1 MSNWRDALVS
11 SSTSLRQTIEA
22 ITEGS
27 LQIALVVDSE
37 GKLLGTVT
45 DGDIRKAILAGKDL
59 DITAGEAMRSQPIT
73 SASKT
78 PRAAILK
85 LMREKRIHQMPLLDD
100 QGRVVDV
107 LTVDDMIGAAHKP
120 NAVVIMAGGLG
131 TRLHPLTEETPK
143 PMLKVGGK
151 PILETIIQ
159 SFIDQGF
166 TNFFVSVNYK
176 ANIISEYFGDGSRLG
191 AKINYLHEK
200 SRLGTAGG
208 LSLLPRDIHAP
219 IIVMNGDLLTRIS
232 VDALLDFHERESAVA
247 TMVVR
252 EDHYQVPYGVVE
264 VDGTQIV
271 GVEEKPIQRHL
282 VNAGIYVI
290 SQDGLN
296 NIPGDT
302 FYDMPTHF
310 AKLAAN
316 GHRTA
321 AFPLHEY
328 WVDIGRLDELERAQ
342 REWPQEIQ

>member
-22 ITEGS
+22 ITEGN

-37 GKLLGTVT
+37 NKLLGTVT

-59 DITAGEAMRSQPIT
+59 NITAGEAMRSQPIT

-85 LMREKRIHQMPLLDD
+85 LMREKRIHQMPLVDD

-176 ANIISEYFGDGSRLG
+176 ANIISECFGDGSRLG

-208 LSLLPRDIHAP
+208 LSLLPPDVHAP

-290 SQDGLN
+290 SQDGLK
-296 NIPGDT
+296 NIPDDT

-310 AKLAAN
+310 AKLSAN

>member
-22 ITEGS
+22 ITNGN
-27 LQIALVVDSE
+27 LQIALVVDANN
-37 GKLLGTVT
+37 KLLGTVT

-59 DITAGEAMRSQPIT
+59 DITAEEAMRREPIT
-73 SASKT
+73 SAAKT

-100 QGRVVDV
+100 LGRVVDV
-107 LTVDDMIGAAHKP
+107 LTVDDMIGAHQKP

-131 TRLHPLTEETPK
+131 TRLHPLTQDTPK

-159 SFIDQGF
+159 SFVDQGF
-166 TNFFVSVNYK
+166 VNFFVSLNYK
-176 ANIISEYFGDGSRLG
+176 AEVITNYFGDGSQLG
-191 AKINYLHEK
+191 ATINYLHEK

-208 LSLLPRDIHAP
+208 LSLLPQNIHAP

-232 VDALLDFHERESAVA
+232 VEALLDFHERESAVA

-264 VDGTQIV
+264 VDGTQII

-290 SQDGLN
+290 SQKGLE
-296 NIPGDT
+296 NIPTDT

-310 AKLAAN
+310 AKLSAN

-342 REWPQEIQ
+342 REWPQELQ

>member
-37 GKLLGTVT
+37 NKLLGTVT

-59 DITAGEAMRSQPIT
+59 NITAGEAMRSQPIT

-176 ANIISEYFGDGSRLG
+176 ANINSEYFGDGSHLG

-252 EDHYQVPYGVVE
+252 EDQYQVPYGVVE

>member
-11 SSTSLRQTIEA
+11 SSTTLRQTIEA

-27 LQIALVVDSE
+27 LQIALVVDSDN
-37 GKLLGTVT
+37 KLLGTVT

-59 DITAGEAMRSQPIT
+59 SITAAEAMRREPIT
-73 SASKT
+73 SAAKT

-85 LMREKRIHQMPLLDD
+85 LMREKRIHQMPLLDEL
-100 QGRVVDV
+100 GRVVDV
-107 LTVDDMIGAAHKP
+107 LTVDDMIGALQKP

-131 TRLHPLTEETPK
+131 TRLHPLTQDTPK

-159 SFIDQGF
+159 SFADQGF
-166 TNFFVSVNYK
+166 INFFVSINYK
-176 ANIISEYFGDGSRLG
+176 AEMISDYFGDGSKFG
-191 AKINYLHEK
+191 VAITYLNEK
-200 SRLGTAGG
+200 TRLGTAGG
-208 LSLLPRDIHAP
+208 LSLLPKNIHAP
-219 IIVMNGDLLTRIS
+219 VIVMNGDLLTRIS
-232 VDALLDFHERESAVA
+232 VDALLDFHERENAIA

-252 EDHYQVPYGVVE
+252 EDHYQIPYGVVQ
-264 VDGTQIV
+264 VDGTQII
-271 GVEEKPIQRHL
+271 GVEEKPTQRNL
-282 VNAGIYVI
+282 VNAGIYVV
-290 SQDGLN
+290 SKLGLE
-296 NIPGDT
+296 NIPNDT

-310 AKLAAN
+310 AKLSAD

-342 REWPQEIQ
+342 REWPQELQ

>member
-11 SSTSLRQTIEA
+11 SSTSLRKTIEA
-22 ITEGS
+22 ITEGN

-37 GKLLGTVT
+37 NKLLGTVT

-59 DITAGEAMRSQPIT
+59 NITAGEAMRSQPVT

-78 PRAAILK
+78 PRATILK
-85 LMREKRIHQMPLLDD
+85 LMREKRIHQMPLVDE

-159 SFIDQGF
+159 SFVDQGF

-176 ANIISEYFGDGSRLG
+176 ANIISDYFGDGSRLG
-191 AKINYLHEK
+191 AKISYLHEK

-208 LSLLPRDIHAP
+208 LSLLPSDVQAP

-290 SQDGLN
+290 SQDGLK
-296 NIPGDT
+296 NIPNDT

-310 AKLAAN
+310 AKLSAN

>member
-22 ITEGS
+22 ITEGN

-37 GKLLGTVT
+37 NKLLGTVT

-59 DITAGEAMRSQPIT
+59 NITAGEAMRSQPIT

-85 LMREKRIHQMPLLDD
+85 LMRENRIHQMPLVDE

-208 LSLLPRDIHAP
+208 LSLLPPDVHAP

-290 SQDGLN
+290 SQDGLK

-310 AKLAAN
+310 AKLSAN

>member
-22 ITEGS
+22 ITNAS
-27 LQIALVVDSE
+27 IQVALVVDANN
-37 GKLLGTVT
+37 KLLGTVT

-59 DITAGEAMRSQPIT
+59 DITAEEAMRREPIT
-73 SASKT
+73 SAAKT

-85 LMREKRIHQMPLLDD
+85 LMREKKIHQMPLLDD
-100 QGRVVDV
+100 LGRVVDV
-107 LTVDDMIGAAHKP
+107 LTVDDMIGAHQKP

-131 TRLHPLTEETPK
+131 TRLHPLTQDTPK

-159 SFIDQGF
+159 SFVDQGF
-166 TNFFVSVNYK
+166 VNFFVSLNYK
-176 ANIISEYFGDGSRLG
+176 AEVITSYFGDGSQLG
-191 AKINYLHEK
+191 ATINYLHEK

-208 LSLLPRDIHAP
+208 LSLLPQNTHAP

-232 VDALLDFHERESAVA
+232 VEALLDFHERENAVA

-264 VDGTQIV
+264 VDGTQII

-290 SQDGLN
+290 SQTGLE
-296 NIPGDT
+296 NIPTDT

-310 AKLAAN
+310 AKLSAN

-342 REWPQEIQ
+342 REWPQELQ

>member
-1 MSNWRDALVS
+1 
-11 SSTSLRQTIEA
+11 
-22 ITEGS
+22 
-27 LQIALVVDSE
+27 
-37 GKLLGTVT
+37 
-45 DGDIRKAILAGKDL
+45 
-59 DITAGEAMRSQPIT
+59 
-73 SASKT
+73 
-78 PRAAILK
+78 
-85 LMREKRIHQMPLLDD
+85 
-100 QGRVVDV
+100 
-107 LTVDDMIGAAHKP
+107 MIGAHQKP

-131 TRLHPLTEETPK
+131 TRLHPLTQDTPK

-159 SFIDQGF
+159 SFVDQGF
-166 TNFFVSVNYK
+166 VNFFVSLNYK
-176 ANIISEYFGDGSRLG
+176 AEVITNYFGDGSQLG
-191 AKINYLHEK
+191 ATINYLHEK

-208 LSLLPRDIHAP
+208 LSLLPQNIHAP

-232 VDALLDFHERESAVA
+232 VEALLDFHERESAVA

-264 VDGTQIV
+264 VDGTQII
-271 GVEEKPIQRHL
+271 GLEEKPVQRHL

-290 SQDGLN
+290 SQTGLE
-296 NIPGDT
+296 NIPTDT

-310 AKLAAN
+310 AKLSAN

-342 REWPQEIQ
+342 REWPQELQ

>member
-1 MSNWRDALVS
+1 
-11 SSTSLRQTIEA
+11 
-22 ITEGS
+22 
-27 LQIALVVDSE
+27 VVDSE
-37 GKLLGTVT
+37 NKLLGTVT

-78 PRAAILK
+78 PRATILK

-107 LTVDDMIGAAHKP
+107 LTVDDMIGAAQKP

-176 ANIISEYFGDGSRLG
+176 ANIISEYFGDGSSLG

-302 FYDMPTHF
+302 FYDMPTQRSSHGGF
-310 AKLAAN
+310 SAA
-316 GHRTA
+316 RI
-321 AFPLHEY
+321 L
-328 WVDIGRLDELERAQ
+328 GRHWSPR
-342 REWPQEIQ
+342 

>member
-11 SSTSLRQTIEA
+11 SSASLRQTIEA
-22 ITEGS
+22 ITEGN

-37 GKLLGTVT
+37 NKLLGTVT

-59 DITAGEAMRSQPIT
+59 NITAGEAMRSQPVT

-78 PRAAILK
+78 PRATILK
-85 LMREKRIHQMPLLDD
+85 LMREKRIHQMPLVDD

-208 LSLLPRDIHAP
+208 LSLLPSDVHAP

-290 SQDGLN
+290 SQDGLK
-296 NIPGDT
+296 NIPNDT

-310 AKLAAN
+310 AKLSAN

>member
-1 MSNWRDALVS
+1 RDALVS

-22 ITEGS
+22 ITEGN

-37 GKLLGTVT
+37 NKLLGTVT

-59 DITAGEAMRSQPIT
+59 NITAGEAMRSQPIT

-208 LSLLPRDIHAP
+208 LSLLPRDIYAP

>member
-1 MSNWRDALVS
+1 
-11 SSTSLRQTIEA
+11 
-22 ITEGS
+22 
-27 LQIALVVDSE
+27 
-37 GKLLGTVT
+37 
-45 DGDIRKAILAGKDL
+45 
-59 DITAGEAMRSQPIT
+59 
-73 SASKT
+73 
-78 PRAAILK
+78 
-85 LMREKRIHQMPLLDD
+85 
-100 QGRVVDV
+100 
-107 LTVDDMIGAAHKP
+107 
-120 NAVVIMAGGLG
+120 
-131 TRLHPLTEETPK
+131 
-143 PMLKVGGK
+143 MLKVGGK

-208 LSLLPRDIHAP
+208 LSLLPSNVHAP

-310 AKLAAN
+310 AKLSAN

>member
-85 LMREKRIHQMPLLDD
+85 LMRQKRIHQMPLVDD

-107 LTVDDMIGAAHKP
+107 LTVDDMIGAAQKP

-290 SQDGLN
+290 SQDGLS

>member
-59 DITAGEAMRSQPIT
+59 DITAGETMRSQPIT

-85 LMREKRIHQMPLLDD
+85 LMRQKRIHQMPLVDD

-107 LTVDDMIGAAHKP
+107 LTVDDMIGAAQKP

-252 EDHYQVPYGVVE
+252 EDQYQVPYGVVE

-290 SQDGLN
+290 SQDGLS

>member
-37 GKLLGTVT
+37 NKLLGTVT

-59 DITAGEAMRSQPIT
+59 NITAGEAMRSQPIT

-78 PRAAILK
+78 PRVTILK
-85 LMREKRIHQMPLLDD
+85 LMRENRIHQMPLVDD

-159 SFIDQGF
+159 SFIDQGYI
-166 TNFFVSVNYK
+166 NFFVSVNYK

-208 LSLLPRDIHAP
+208 LSLLPPDVHAP

-290 SQDGLN
+290 SQDGLK
-296 NIPGDT
+296 NIPDDT

-310 AKLAAN
+310 AKLSAN

>member
-22 ITEGS
+22 ITEGN

-37 GKLLGTVT
+37 NKLLGTVT

-59 DITAGEAMRSQPIT
+59 NITAGEAMRSQPIT

-176 ANIISEYFGDGSRLG
+176 ANIISEYFGDGSRFG
-191 AKINYLHEK
+191 GKINYLHEK

-208 LSLLPRDIHAP
+208 LSLLPRDIRAP